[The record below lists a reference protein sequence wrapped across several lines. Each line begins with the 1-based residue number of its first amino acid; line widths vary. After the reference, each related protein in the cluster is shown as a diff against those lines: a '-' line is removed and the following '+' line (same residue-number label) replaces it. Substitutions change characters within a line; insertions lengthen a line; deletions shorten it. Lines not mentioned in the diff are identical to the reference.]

1 MSGHE
6 VKVYCGVQIKDYPMG
21 KKQTRKSY
29 SRQYKLDVVQQ
40 SYLRENISELA
51 SELGLT
57 PALIYKWRAAYGAGS
72 PEESFPGKG
81 VEKLT
86 PEQAE
91 LRRIKAENAELRM
104 ERDILKKA
112 IGIFGKTSG

>member
-1 MSGHE
+1 
-6 VKVYCGVQIKDYPMG
+6 MG
-21 KKQTRKSY
+21 KQQTRKSY
-29 SRQYKLDVVQQ
+29 SKQFKLDVIQQ
-40 SYLRENISELA
+40 SYLRDNVRELA
-51 SELGLT
+51 TELGLR

-72 PEESFPGKG
+72 PEQSFPGKG

-91 LRRIKAENAELRM
+91 LQRITAENAELRM

-112 IGIFGKTSG
+112 IGIFGKTNG

>member
-1 MSGHE
+1 
-6 VKVYCGVQIKDYPMG
+6 MG
-21 KKQTRKSY
+21 KKKTRKSY
-29 SRQYKLDVVQQ
+29 TKQFKLDVIQQ
-40 SYLRENISELA
+40 SYQRENISSLA
-51 SELGLT
+51 GELGLK

-72 PEESFPGKG
+72 SDSFPGKG

-86 PEQAE
+86 PEQKKVRQLEAQLAE
-91 LRRIKAENAELRM
+91 TRM

>member
-1 MSGHE
+1 
-6 VKVYCGVQIKDYPMG
+6 MG
-21 KKQTRKSY
+21 KKQTRTSY
-29 SRQYKLDVVQQ
+29 SKQFKLDVIQQ
-40 SYLRENISELA
+40 SYLRDNVRELA
-51 SELGLT
+51 NELGLR
-57 PALIYKWRAAYGAGS
+57 PALIYKWRGAYGAGA
-72 PEESFPGKG
+72 PEQSFPGKG

-112 IGIFGKTSG
+112 IGIFPDTNG

>member
-1 MSGHE
+1 
-6 VKVYCGVQIKDYPMG
+6 MG
-21 KKQTRKSY
+21 KKKTRKSY
-29 SRQYKLDVVQQ
+29 SKEYKLDVIQQ

-51 SELGLT
+51 SELGLS
-57 PALIYKWRAAYGAGS
+57 PALIYKWRAAYDGGS
-72 PEESFPGKG
+72 SNPFPGKG

-91 LRRIKAENAELRM
+91 LQQIKAENAELRM

-112 IGIFGKTSG
+112 IGIFPDTSG

>member
-1 MSGHE
+1 
-6 VKVYCGVQIKDYPMG
+6 MG

-29 SRQYKLDVVQQ
+29 SKQFKLDVIQQ
-40 SYLRENISELA
+40 SYLRDNVRELA
-51 SELGLT
+51 TELGLR
-57 PALIYKWRAAYGAGS
+57 PALIYKWRAAYGSGS
-72 PEESFPGKG
+72 PDSFPGKG

-91 LRRIKAENAELRM
+91 LQRIRAENAELRM

>member
-1 MSGHE
+1 
-6 VKVYCGVQIKDYPMG
+6 MG
-21 KKQTRKSY
+21 KKITRKSY
-29 SRQYKLDVVQQ
+29 SKQFKLDVIQQ
-40 SYLRENISELA
+40 SYLRDNVRELA
-51 SELGLT
+51 TELGLR

-72 PEESFPGKG
+72 PAESFPGKG

-112 IGIFGKTSG
+112 IGIFGKTNG